1 MMTHDTLRKLND
13 MKLFGMAQG
22 FEDQL
27 ASAAAAHLSFEERF
41 GLLTDQ
47 AFRWLG
53 RVAFPW
59 LKR

>member
-1 MMTHDTLRKLND
+1 MNGIIPAPIAALNW
-13 MKLFGMAQG
+13 
-22 FEDQL
+22 
-27 ASAAAAHLSFEERF
+27 RII